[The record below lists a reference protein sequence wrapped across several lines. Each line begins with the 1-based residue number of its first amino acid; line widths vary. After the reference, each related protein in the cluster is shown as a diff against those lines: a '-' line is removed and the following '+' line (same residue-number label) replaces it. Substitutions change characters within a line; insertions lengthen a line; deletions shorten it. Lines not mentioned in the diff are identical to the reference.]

1 MGALVVLYLSSVRSG
16 DVVVCN
22 LRHHGHGLAHAAHV
36 HVLDLKGALGRVGT
50 STTPMH
56 AARALATMPLRV
68 FSRRERTTLRAFTSG
83 STGRVACFSNRV
95 RLFVRNLEASVFF
108 YSGKGPSPAQTC
120 RAAGSDSRKCPCH
133 RPYDAYGDHVSTCCR
148 FLAT

>member
-1 MGALVVLYLSSVRSG
+1 MVLYLSSVRCG

-36 HVLDLKGALGRVGT
+36 HVLDLQGTLGRVGT

-83 STGRVACFSNRV
+83 STGRVACSPRAFN
-95 RLFVRNLEASVFF
+95 LFVRNLEASFF
-108 YSGKGPSPAQTC
+108 LFRSG
-120 RAAGSDSRKCPCH
+120 
-133 RPYDAYGDHVSTCCR
+133 
-148 FLAT
+148 

>member
-1 MGALVVLYLSSVRSG
+1 MLYLSSVRCG
-16 DVVVCN
+16 DVVVRN

-83 STGRVACFSNRV
+83 STGLVACSSNRV
-95 RLFVRNLEASVFF
+95 LLVVRKSRGLRFF
-108 YSGKGPSPAQTC
+108 YSGKGPCSTNFSCSP
-120 RAAGSDSRKCPCH
+120 GSDSRKCPCH

>member
-1 MGALVVLYLSSVRSG
+1 MLYLSSVRSG
-16 DVVVCN
+16 DVVVRN

-68 FSRRERTTLRAFTSG
+68 FSRRERTTLSAFTSG
-83 STGRVACFSNRV
+83 STGRVACSSNRV
-95 RLFVRNLEASVFF
+95 RFFVRKSRGLFF
-108 YSGKGPSPAQTC
+108 YSGKGPCPAQTC
-120 RAAGSDSRKCPCH
+120 RAPGSDSRKCPCH

>member
-1 MGALVVLYLSSVRSG
+1 MVLYLSSVRCG
-16 DVVVCN
+16 DVVVRN

-68 FSRRERTTLRAFTSG
+68 FSRRERTTLSAFTSG
-83 STGRVACFSNRV
+83 STGRVACSESRSV
-95 RLFVRNLEASVFF
+95 VVRNLEASVFF
-108 YSGKGPSPAQTC
+108 FQVEATASTNFSCSELGQSQV
-120 RAAGSDSRKCPCH
+120 PCH
-133 RPYDAYGDHVSTCCR
+133 RPCSA
-148 FLAT
+148 